1 MSKVENS
8 LAYAWYN
15 LQGKY
20 SEDLA
25 RKIINFERI
34 QKLKLT
40 TVLDICCG
48 SSNLL
53 KVSEISTASEFK
65 SIFSIYITPYIL
77 LQSTLSICQ
86 NPPKLS
92 FLGSSLARSRKRCKP
107 SNAFNSSVAS
117 LGTEKSLTALSC
129 ALSLPQSENP
139 CAMSLSPEA

>member
-53 KVSEISTASEFK
+53 KVMLDE
-65 SIFSIYITPYIL
+65 
-77 LQSTLSICQ
+77 
-86 NPPKLS
+86 N
-92 FLGSSLARSRKRCKP
+92 KRCFGISQCRKDTG
-107 SNAFNSSVAS
+107 SHII
-117 LGTEKSLTALSC
+117 EK
-129 ALSLPQSENP
+129 
-139 CAMSLSPEA
+139 